1 LRRNSL
7 LGNGLQQ
14 MLRYSDFLPDLA
26 RDYFLFFQ
34 KISLAM
40 ADKYCIMKAQEK
52 RKERKRKKMT
62 IQVQHTIRRLVAR
75 HGYSAT
81 FVQHMGEGISLYSI
95 GGIMYRIRGDGTIL

>member
-1 LRRNSL
+1 MYNQE
-7 LGNGLQQ
+7 N
-14 MLRYSDFLPDLA
+14 A
-26 RDYFLFFQ
+26 R
-34 KISLAM
+34 
-40 ADKYCIMKAQEK
+40 EK
-52 RKERKRKKMT
+52 QMT